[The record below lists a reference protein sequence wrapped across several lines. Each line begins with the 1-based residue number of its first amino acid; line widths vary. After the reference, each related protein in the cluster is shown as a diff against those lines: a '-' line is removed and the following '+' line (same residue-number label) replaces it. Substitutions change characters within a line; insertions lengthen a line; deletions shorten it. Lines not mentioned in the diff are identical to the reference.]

1 MKKSVKFALLGLAAA
16 GALLMAGCGDDKGAA
31 KSAASGEA
39 QQGQLMETIKK
50 RGKIIVGTSSGYPPY
65 VFVDSGSADKKV
77 IGLDI
82 EMCQQLADK
91 LGVNMEVQDM
101 GFSALLSS
109 VTAGKVD
116 IAVGGVSPT
125 PEREKVMA
133 FSDKYLPTEQKL
145 LVLKKNQ
152 HVYKTAADLKGK
164 TIGAEKSTTQ
174 EATAQK
180 VEGAKA
186 LGLSSVPDAILQ
198 LKNEKLDGIVLEG
211 VVAKQYLIFND
222 DLALAD
228 VQFEGAKKVSAVAM
242 KMGNDDL
249 MKIINEIIKKDTE
262 SGQFEK
268 WVDQYSKIAVEKAKY
283 GYRSLLVHILHK
295 SADSMKEAALFY
307 QQKGLR
313 LKSTRYRIDYLLHA
327 CGAFRKW
334 KNKRNRISKNCEN

>member
-65 VFVDSGSADKKV
+65 VFVDSAS
-77 IGLDI
+77 
-82 EMCQQLADK
+82 ADK
-91 LGVNMEVQDM
+91 LGVKMEVQDM

-268 WVDQYSKIAVEKAKY
+268 WVDQYSKIAVEKAK
-283 GYRSLLVHILHK
+283 
-295 SADSMKEAALFY
+295 
-307 QQKGLR
+307 
-313 LKSTRYRIDYLLHA
+313 
-327 CGAFRKW
+327 
-334 KNKRNRISKNCEN
+334 

>member
-1 MKKSVKFALLGLAAA
+1 
-16 GALLMAGCGDDKGAA
+16 
-31 KSAASGEA
+31 
-39 QQGQLMETIKK
+39 METIKK

-91 LGVNMEVQDM
+91 LGVKMEVQDM

-242 KMGNDDL
+242 KKGNDDL
-249 MKIINEIIKKDTE
+249 MKVINEIIKKDTE

-268 WVDQYSKIAVEKAKY
+268 WVDQYSKIAVEKAK
-283 GYRSLLVHILHK
+283 
-295 SADSMKEAALFY
+295 
-307 QQKGLR
+307 
-313 LKSTRYRIDYLLHA
+313 
-327 CGAFRKW
+327 
-334 KNKRNRISKNCEN
+334 

>member
-1 MKKSVKFALLGLAAA
+1 MKKSLKILLFGAALI
-16 GALLMAGCGDDKGAA
+16 GALTASGCGSSSAPAKSDAA
-31 KSAASGEA
+31 KSTA
-39 QQGQLMETIKK
+39 QGSLMETIKK
-50 RGKIIVGTSSGYPPY
+50 RGKLIVGTSSGYPPY
-65 VFVDSGSADKKV
+65 VFVDSESPDKSV
-77 IGLDI
+77 IGLDM
-82 EMCQQLADK
+82 EMSKQIADK
-91 LGVNMEVQDM
+91 LGVKMEVQDM

-109 VTAGKVD
+109 VTTGKVD

-133 FSDKYLPTEQKL
+133 FSDRYLPTEQKL

-152 HVYKTAADLKGK
+152 HVYKGK

-228 VQFEGAKKVSAVAM
+228 VQFKDAKKISAVAL
-242 KMGNDDL
+242 KQGNDDL
-249 MKIINEIIKKDTE
+249 VKIINEIIKKDTE

-268 WVDQYSKIAVEKAKY
+268 WVDEYSRIAVEKAK
-283 GYRSLLVHILHK
+283 K
-295 SADSMKEAALFY
+295 
-307 QQKGLR
+307 
-313 LKSTRYRIDYLLHA
+313 
-327 CGAFRKW
+327 
-334 KNKRNRISKNCEN
+334 

>member
-1 MKKSVKFALLGLAAA
+1 MKKSVQMALLGLAAA
-16 GALLMAGCGDDKGAA
+16 GAFLMAGCGDNGNTS
-31 KSAASGEA
+31 KSDASSA

-50 RGKIIVGTSSGYPPY
+50 RGKLIVGTSSGYPPY
-65 VFVDSGSADKKV
+65 VFVDATSADKQV

-82 EMCQQLADK
+82 EMCKQIAEK
-91 LGVNMEVQDM
+91 LGVPMEVQDM

-133 FSDKYLPTEQKL
+133 FSDLYLPTEQKL

-152 HVYKTAADLKGK
+152 HVFKTAEDLKGK

-180 VEGAKA
+180 VEGANA
-186 LGLSSVPDAILQ
+186 MGLSSVPDAILQ

-211 VVAKQYLIFND
+211 VVAKQYLVFND

-228 VQFEGAKKVSAVAM
+228 VQFQNAKKVSAVAM
-242 KMGNDDL
+242 KQGNDDL
-249 MKIINEIIKKDTE
+249 MKIVNEVIKKDTE

-268 WVDQYSKIAVEKAKY
+268 WVDEYSKLAVEKAK
-283 GYRSLLVHILHK
+283 
-295 SADSMKEAALFY
+295 
-307 QQKGLR
+307 
-313 LKSTRYRIDYLLHA
+313 
-327 CGAFRKW
+327 
-334 KNKRNRISKNCEN
+334 

>member
-1 MKKSVKFALLGLAAA
+1 MGKRGLSNEKSVKFALLGLAAA
-16 GALLMAGCGDDKGAA
+16 GALLMAGCGDDKGTA

-91 LGVNMEVQDM
+91 LGVKMEVQDM

-268 WVDQYSKIAVEKAKY
+268 WVAQYSKIAVEKAK
-283 GYRSLLVHILHK
+283 
-295 SADSMKEAALFY
+295 
-307 QQKGLR
+307 
-313 LKSTRYRIDYLLHA
+313 
-327 CGAFRKW
+327 
-334 KNKRNRISKNCEN
+334 

>member
-1 MKKSVKFALLGLAAA
+1 MKNSLKALLLGAAFI
-16 GALLMAGCGDDKGAA
+16 GALAVSGCGGSSAPAKSDAA
-31 KSAASGEA
+31 KSAAA
-39 QQGQLMETIKK
+39 PQGNLMETIKK
-50 RGKIIVGTSSGYPPY
+50 RGKLLVGTSSGYPPY
-65 VFVDSGSADKKV
+65 VFVDSESPDKNV
-77 IGLDI
+77 IGLDMELCKQI
-82 EMCQQLADK
+82 ADK
-91 LGVNMEVQDM
+91 LGVKMEVQDM

-109 VTAGKVD
+109 VTTGKVD

-133 FSDKYLPTEQKL
+133 FSDQYLPTEQKL

-152 HVYKTAADLKGK
+152 HVYKSMADLKGK

-228 VQFEGAKKVSAVAM
+228 VQFQGAKKVSAVAL
-242 KMGNDDL
+242 KQGNDDL
-249 MKIINEIIKKDTE
+249 VKIINEIIKKDTE
-262 SGQFEK
+262 SGQFDK
-268 WVDQYSKIAVEKAKY
+268 WVDEYSRIAVEKAK
-283 GYRSLLVHILHK
+283 K
-295 SADSMKEAALFY
+295 
-307 QQKGLR
+307 
-313 LKSTRYRIDYLLHA
+313 
-327 CGAFRKW
+327 
-334 KNKRNRISKNCEN
+334 

>member
-16 GALLMAGCGDDKGAA
+16 GALLMAGCGDDKGIA

-91 LGVNMEVQDM
+91 LGVKMEVQDM

-133 FSDKYLPTEQKL
+133 FSDKYLPTEQRR
-145 LVLKKNQ
+145 
-152 HVYKTAADLKGK
+152 
-164 TIGAEKSTTQ
+164 S
-174 EATAQK
+174 K
-180 VEGAKA
+180 VRKP
-186 LGLSSVPDAILQ
+186 SVSPA
-198 LKNEKLDGIVLEG
+198 
-211 VVAKQYLIFND
+211 
-222 DLALAD
+222 
-228 VQFEGAKKVSAVAM
+228 
-242 KMGNDDL
+242 
-249 MKIINEIIKKDTE
+249 
-262 SGQFEK
+262 
-268 WVDQYSKIAVEKAKY
+268 
-283 GYRSLLVHILHK
+283 YRMRSC
-295 SADSMKEAALFY
+295 S
-307 QQKGLR
+307 
-313 LKSTRYRIDYLLHA
+313 
-327 CGAFRKW
+327 
-334 KNKRNRISKNCEN
+334 

>member
-1 MKKSVKFALLGLAAA
+1 MKKTVKFALLGLAAA

-82 EMCQQLADK
+82 E
-91 LGVNMEVQDM
+91 
-101 GFSALLSS
+101 
-109 VTAGKVD
+109 
-116 IAVGGVSPT
+116 
-125 PEREKVMA
+125 
-133 FSDKYLPTEQKL
+133 
-145 LVLKKNQ
+145 
-152 HVYKTAADLKGK
+152 TAADLKGK

-242 KMGNDDL
+242 KKGNDDL

-268 WVDQYSKIAVEKAKY
+268 WVDQYSKIAVEKAK
-283 GYRSLLVHILHK
+283 
-295 SADSMKEAALFY
+295 
-307 QQKGLR
+307 
-313 LKSTRYRIDYLLHA
+313 
-327 CGAFRKW
+327 
-334 KNKRNRISKNCEN
+334 

>member
-1 MKKSVKFALLGLAAA
+1 MKKSVKFVLLGLAAA

-91 LGVNMEVQDM
+91 LGVKMEVQDM

-152 HVYKTAADLKGK
+152 HVYKTAA
-164 TIGAEKSTTQ
+164 
-174 EATAQK
+174 
-180 VEGAKA
+180 
-186 LGLSSVPDAILQ
+186 
-198 LKNEKLDGIVLEG
+198 
-211 VVAKQYLIFND
+211 
-222 DLALAD
+222 
-228 VQFEGAKKVSAVAM
+228 AVA
-242 KMGNDDL
+242 
-249 MKIINEIIKKDTE
+249 DTPL
-262 SGQFEK
+262 
-268 WVDQYSKIAVEKAKY
+268 
-283 GYRSLLVHILHK
+283 RSPR
-295 SADSMKEAALFY
+295 D
-307 QQKGLR
+307 
-313 LKSTRYRIDYLLHA
+313 TR
-327 CGAFRKW
+327 
-334 KNKRNRISKNCEN
+334 

>member
-1 MKKSVKFALLGLAAA
+1 MKKSVKALLLGAAFI
-16 GALLMAGCGDDKGAA
+16 GALAVSGCGGSSAPAKSDVA
-31 KSAASGEA
+31 KSAP
-39 QQGQLMETIKK
+39 QGNLMETIKK
-50 RGKIIVGTSSGYPPY
+50 RGKLIVGTSSGYPPY
-65 VFVDSGSADKKV
+65 VFVDSESPDKNV
-77 IGLDI
+77 IGLDM
-82 EMCQQLADK
+82 EMCKQIADK
-91 LGVNMEVQDM
+91 LGVKMEVQDM

-109 VTAGKVD
+109 VTTGKVD

-133 FSDKYLPTEQKL
+133 FSDQYLPTEQKL

-152 HVYKTAADLKGK
+152 HVYKSMADLKGK

-180 VEGAKA
+180 VEGANA

-228 VQFEGAKKVSAVAM
+228 VQFQGAHKVSAVAL
-242 KMGNDDL
+242 KKGNDDL
-249 MKIINEIIKKDTE
+249 VKMINEIIKKDTE

-268 WVDQYSKIAVEKAKY
+268 WVDEYSRIAVEKAK
-283 GYRSLLVHILHK
+283 K
-295 SADSMKEAALFY
+295 
-307 QQKGLR
+307 
-313 LKSTRYRIDYLLHA
+313 
-327 CGAFRKW
+327 
-334 KNKRNRISKNCEN
+334 